1 MYRTYDGRLI
11 KKRDNKNII
20 LVTNYE
26 KYLYRIKE
34 VNDYLDAVGYIGDI
48 ISLSLSVLD
57 DFRQLHILFDYNNKD
72 HKRVYEL
79 MREVTYKK
87 WSFDINVIL
96 FDAILGQI
104 IEEQTVTVK

>member
-1 MYRTYDGRLI
+1 MYNTYDGRLI

-48 ISLSLSVLD
+48 I
-57 DFRQLHILFDYNNKD
+57 
-72 HKRVYEL
+72 
-79 MREVTYKK
+79 
-87 WSFDINVIL
+87 
-96 FDAILGQI
+96 
-104 IEEQTVTVK
+104 